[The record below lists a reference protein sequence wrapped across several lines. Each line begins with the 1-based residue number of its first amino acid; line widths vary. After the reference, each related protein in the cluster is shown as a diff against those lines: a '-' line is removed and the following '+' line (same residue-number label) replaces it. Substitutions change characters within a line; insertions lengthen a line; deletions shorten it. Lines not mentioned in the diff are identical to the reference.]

1 MTFGEKIKKVR
12 LEQFFTQKQMA
23 EELGFSVLSIVR
35 WENGQS
41 SPSLS
46 AQKKFHDYC
55 LSKKITLPEKK
66 I

>member
-41 SPSLS
+41 NPSLS

-55 LSKKITLPEKK
+55 KSKNITFS
-66 I
+66 